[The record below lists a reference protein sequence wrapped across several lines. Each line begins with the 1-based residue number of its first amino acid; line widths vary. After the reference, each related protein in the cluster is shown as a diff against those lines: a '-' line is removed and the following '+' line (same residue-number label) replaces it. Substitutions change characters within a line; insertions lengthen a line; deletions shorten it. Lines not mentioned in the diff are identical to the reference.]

1 MTNWDDAQYVLAL
14 SRAGTIRAAAKSLGV
29 NHTTVSRRISALE
42 KQLSAHLFELT
53 PSGYV
58 MTVSGKII
66 CKAAEEMEDLLL
78 GSHRRI
84 EGADKEL
91 AGEVHIHMP
100 DIFDDWVCER
110 IAPFLQQ
117 HPKLKVQL
125 SSELSIANLAKREAD
140 IALRFTESPPE
151 DMVGQIVCRLPAAV
165 YAGKDFE
172 IDAIED
178 ITNVALLEEHPS
190 SYPYSDYP
198 WIRWASDYSDSSVE
212 RWATKL
218 SGKSSAKVKVTTYQT
233 LTKLIRNGVGIGFL
247 SPWFADDDPGLKRI
261 TPIIEAAA
269 MEVWV
274 LTHPDLRGV
283 RRVKALKDLIV
294 GIFDNK

>member
-1 MTNWDDAQYVLAL
+1 MANWDDAQYVLAL

-29 NHTTVSRRISALE
+29 NHTTVSRRIATLE

-58 MTVSGKII
+58 MTVSGRII

-91 AGEVHIHMP
+91 TGEVHIHMT

-125 SSELSIANLAKREAD
+125 SSEIAIANLAKREAD
-140 IALRFTESPPE
+140 IALRFTDSPPE
-151 DMVGQIVCRLPAAV
+151 DMVGQIVCRLPIAL
-165 YAGKDFE
+165 YAGKNFDIDFIE
-172 IDAIED
+172 SIADIDSTDEP
-178 ITNVALLEEHPS
+178 LS
-190 SYPYSDYP
+190 RFP
-198 WIRWASDYSDSSVE
+198 WIRWAPDYSDSNVE

-218 SGKSSAKVKVTTYQT
+218 SGQSSATVKVTAYKT
-233 LTKLIRNGVGIGFL
+233 LTNMIRNGTGIGLL
-247 SPWFADDDPGLKRI
+247 SPWFADDDPALKRI
-261 TPIIEAAA
+261 TPVIEEAA
-269 MEVWV
+269 MEVWL

-283 RRVKALKDLIV
+283 RRIKALKDLLV
-294 GIFDNK
+294 GIFEGKS

>member
-14 SRAGTIRAAAKSLGV
+14 ARSGTIRAAAKSLGV

-91 AGEVHIHMP
+91 SGEVHIHMP
-100 DIFDDWVCER
+100 DIFDDWVCEK

-117 HPKLKVQL
+117 HPKLRIQL
-125 SSELSIANLAKREAD
+125 SSELNIADLAKREAD
-140 IALRFTESPPE
+140 IALRFTDSPPL
-151 DMVGQIVCRLPAAV
+151 DMVGQKVCRLPVAV
-165 YAGKDFE
+165 YASKDFE
-172 IDAIED
+172 ID
-178 ITNVALLEEHPS
+178 NFKSLEEINI
-190 SYPYSDYP
+190 SDGPLSAYP
-198 WIRWASDYSDSSVE
+198 WVRWASAYRDSSVE
-212 RWATKL
+212 HWTSKV
-218 SGKSSAKVKVTTYQT
+218 SGKTSDVARVTAYKT
-233 LTKLIRNGVGIGFL
+233 LSNLIRNGTGIGCL
-247 SPWFADDDPGLKRI
+247 SPWFAENNPNLKRI
-261 TPIIEAAA
+261 TPLIEEAGLD
-269 MEVWV
+269 VWV
-274 LTHPDLRGV
+274 LIHPDLRGV
-283 RRVKALKDLIV
+283 KRIKILKDLLIE
-294 GIFDNK
+294 IFDDKQ